1 MSLNKTKYRK
11 AFLALHESAMNRATI
26 DIRRAIRKDF
36 KRLNAQTLDQIDLLT
51 LIETEKAYRQRFE
64 KTGIRWGN
72 MVFNQLLEQK
82 RFNPVFSKAWAMF
95 ILQNASVFIG
105 EQISTIRGTAKEEVK
120 REVKKAIAEG
130 TDIVNDL
137 TATIQKVVNSNTF
150 YLWQAE
156 RIARTETTTAMNTAS
171 QVAADKTGIIYK
183 KQWLSAGDG
192 RERESHRRLNG
203 KEVAMGQE
211 FSNGL
216 KYPGDPTNPLVPAS
230 EIVNC
235 RCTTLNIPVA

>member
-1 MSLNKTKYRK
+1 MNKSKYHN
-11 AFLALHESAMNRATI
+11 AFLALHTSSMNRATI

-36 KRLNAQTLDQIDLLT
+36 KRLNAQNLDHLSLLT
-51 LIETEKAYRQRFE
+51 MVETEKAYRARFE

-82 RFNPVFSKAWAMF
+82 RFNPVFSRAWALF
-95 ILQNASVFIG
+95 ILKEASVFIG
-105 EQISTIRGTAKEEVK
+105 EQITSIRQTAIEEVK
-120 REVKKAIAEG
+120 REVKKTIETG
-130 TDIVNDL
+130 GDIVTDL
-137 TATIQKVVNSNTF
+137 SKNIQKVVNSNTF

-156 RIARTETTTAMNTAS
+156 RIARTETTTAMNAAS
-171 QVAADKTGIIYK
+171 QVAAEETGIVFEK
-183 KQWLSAGDG
+183 EWLSAGDG

-203 KEVAMGQE
+203 QRVAMGQT

-216 KYPGDPTNPLVPAS
+216 RYPGDPLGVAS
-230 EIVNC
+230 EVVNC